1 MLFIAEMSLFYP
13 KRKAC
18 TMCNPFVFCCLKER
32 RIFKKMGIKLLNQG
46 VLFSKPL
53 RGFAQ
58 VRVERPE
65 NARLCATQSSTF
77 NSKPLQNPSAYGT
90 SPIRAIARQG
100 RTLLHVSCKVIMSKC
115 LSRKVVI
122 LRAATFQ
129 LSAGTLAASQRVLYF
144 YFR

>member
-1 MLFIAEMSLFYP
+1 MSLFYP

-18 TMCNPFVFCCLKER
+18 TMCNPFVFCCLKEK
-32 RIFKKMGIKLLNQG
+32 RIFKKMGIRLLNQG

-58 VRVERPE
+58 VRVERAADRE
-65 NARLCATQSSTF
+65 TRGYGNSTL
-77 NSKPLQNPSAYGT
+77 NSQPLQNPSAYGT